1 MGLELLLREVERR
14 RDACAAALSSANR
27 QWEAAVQRA
36 ETAQQLARERALSR
50 DAWLERSETGNCRV
64 FLAGEWQQRT
74 AEAQA
79 AEQQWQ
85 LAAREA
91 DSRRRQLDEA
101 EQHWRQVRQEWQA
114 LDLLR
119 QRREQQRVDRERTD
133 AARQHHDLIA
143 ANAAMSSRQL

>member
-27 QWEAAVQRA
+27 QWEAAVEHA
-36 ETAQQLARERALSR
+36 ETAQQLARERALQR
-50 DAWLERSETGNCRV
+50 DAWLVQGDTASGRV
-64 FLAGEWQQRT
+64 LLAGEWQQRA

-85 LAAREA
+85 LATREA

-101 EQHWRQVRQEWQA
+101 EQQWRRVRQEWQA

-119 QRREQQRVDRERTD
+119 QRREQQRADRERAG
-133 AARQHHDLIA
+133 AARQLQDLMA